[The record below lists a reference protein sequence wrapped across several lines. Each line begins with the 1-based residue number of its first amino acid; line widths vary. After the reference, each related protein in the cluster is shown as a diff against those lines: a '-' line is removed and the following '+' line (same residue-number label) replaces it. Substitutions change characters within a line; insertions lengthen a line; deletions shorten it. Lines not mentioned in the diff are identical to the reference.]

1 VAAVFT
7 CNAEAIDRLDPFRGD
22 GPTQTISSVQATR
35 AAAAKAWN
43 TDAAK
48 THPPADNLTV
58 DQARQIAVTSR
69 DLASDNG
76 GSSPGRRWASIVLPT
91 GRAGHHQVMGTGRGD
106 LNCEPGPPHRR
117 GPQWVPAPA
126 TECRSG
132 QPLVQLP
139 QCSDAPHLDALDQAG
154 LGEVVDGYYNGRP
167 SRLAASTAGSTP
179 FTGRTRP
186 SSANS
191 PSSTVFSSRSHAF
204 LPLADKTAEA
214 SASAKG
220 RLIQF

>member
-1 VAAVFT
+1 MPPVNHTSAFWRTDTVAAVFT

-76 GSSPGRRWASIVLPT
+76 GSSPGRRWASNVLPT
-91 GRAGHHQVMGTGRGD
+91 
-106 LNCEPGPPHRR
+106 PG
-117 GPQWVPAPA
+117 GPVII
-126 TECRSG
+126 R
-132 QPLVQLP
+132 
-139 QCSDAPHLDALDQAG
+139 
-154 LGEVVDGYYNGRP
+154 
-167 SRLAASTAGSTP
+167 
-179 FTGRTRP
+179 
-186 SSANS
+186 
-191 PSSTVFSSRSHAF
+191 
-204 LPLADKTAEA
+204 
-214 SASAKG
+214 
-220 RLIQF
+220 